1 MRAKRCAHVPLPPDI
16 AHMVIDSDMLAVRDG
31 LHYLLSSELM
41 SGLTKDSL
49 STAEVVLAEV
59 LNNIVEHAYAL
70 FPGKIAVS
78 LSFRDDR
85 LQCDIS
91 DAGLPMPAAGPPA
104 GILHETLE
112 GTDLP
117 EGGFGWFLIR
127 SLSRDLSYRRQ
138 GSTNLLSFSLSAND
152 PPEIA

>member
-1 MRAKRCAHVPLPPDI
+1 MRANRCAAVAPPHDT
-16 AHMVIDSDMLAVRDG
+16 AHMIIDSEMLAVRDG
-31 LHYLLSSELM
+31 LQNLLASDLM

-70 FPGKIAVS
+70 FPGKIVVS
-78 LSFRDDR
+78 ISRRDNR

-91 DAGLPMPAAGPPA
+91 DVGLPMPDAEPPP
-104 GILHETLE
+104 GILKDVQNTA
-112 GTDLP
+112 DLP

-127 SLSRDLSYRRQ
+127 SLSQNLSYRRRVNA
-138 GSTNLLSFSLSAND
+138 NLLSFSLSAD
-152 PPEIA
+152 DRSETG